1 LAEIQDSIQSG
12 GGKSPGVTDSLRAAL
27 AIHRRLGDDRSQ
39 TDALRRKY
47 IELASLTG
55 YRYQDEHNAR
65 EAAKWANEAM
75 RLGEEW
81 IRSEPHNP
89 NALAAATAAFMRGAT
104 TQEVG
109 GQTAAALGSMEKAA
123 ASGESAIAVAPADA
137 SIRILA
143 TDAQRMYSEVLETI
157 KRYSDALVHG
167 ERALRLIEP
176 LWAQR
181 PGDRALRLKLEA
193 ANSAAGIAEHHLGE
207 RDPKHLER
215 ALSYL
220 RRSYELADEAMQ
232 EDRRNLRNKSLFVAY
247 CSRYCRL
254 LVTTARFDEAATLYS
269 KAAGVTRELVVLD
282 PNNRR
287 SWYLLGTI
295 QLNLGWM
302 YFESRQYKRAREAF
316 VAADEGFVH
325 GLAMDPADTVMLEC
339 RAGQFEGLARTAWIL
354 RDSHEARQQM
364 ARCLGVMREMVRR
377 DASVKTYIFD
387 YAGKLQFARQ
397 IGLPTTDLD

>member
-1 LAEIQDSIQSG
+1 
-12 GGKSPGVTDSLRAAL
+12 
-27 AIHRRLGDDRSQ
+27 
-39 TDALRRKY
+39 
-47 IELASLTG
+47 
-55 YRYQDEHNAR
+55 
-65 EAAKWANEAM
+65 
-75 RLGEEW
+75 
-81 IRSEPHNP
+81 
-89 NALAAATAAFMRGAT
+89 
-104 TQEVG
+104 
-109 GQTAAALGSMEKAA
+109 ALGSMEKAA

-269 KAAGVTRELVVLD
+269 KAAGVTRELIVLN

-295 QLNLGWM
+295 QLDLGWM
-302 YFESRQYKRAREAF
+302 YF
-316 VAADEGFVH
+316 
-325 GLAMDPADTVMLEC
+325 
-339 RAGQFEGLARTAWIL
+339 
-354 RDSHEARQQM
+354 
-364 ARCLGVMREMVRR
+364 
-377 DASVKTYIFD
+377 
-387 YAGKLQFARQ
+387 
-397 IGLPTTDLD
+397 